1 MSDPVEKDQFPGV
14 ERAYDFVLPSY
25 QLLATRFEAADG
37 RLNNLVTFVSS
48 MVIGLPVFARAVR
61 PEADFASPL
70 FIGAVAVLAIAG
82 VVGLAGRLSGRLTLV
97 NPTVLFRE
105 TLQEPEWEF
114 RKNAIFYAGKHFEK
128 NAAIIDRKAN
138 AAVATSVLMLVALV
152 IAATWL
158 AH

>member
-1 MSDPVEKDQFPGV
+1 
-14 ERAYDFVLPSY
+14 
-25 QLLATRFEAADG
+25 
-37 RLNNLVTFVSS
+37 
-48 MVIGLPVFARAVR
+48 
-61 PEADFASPL
+61 
-70 FIGAVAVLAIAG
+70 VLAIAG
-82 VVGLAGRLSGRLTLV
+82 VVGLAGRLAGRLTLV